1 MDIKKWSNGDW
12 QNEEEA
18 VENFTS
24 YFNQHYKPLLEKLSE
39 TQYPKID
46 LSEDEFRILHF
57 MCDDFLRI
65 FKE

>member
-24 YFNQHYKPLLEKLSE
+24 YFNQHYKPLLDKLADSP
-39 TQYPKID
+39 YPKIELLPKD
-46 LSEDEFRILHF
+46 RLLLG
-57 MCDDFLRI
+57 FLRDDLLKI
-65 FKE
+65 FGA